1 MHLPLQLLRYRHSLR
16 LQLGPDQLEGVGDG
30 LSAYAGECAACE
42 NGTHAFVLIG
52 AREMIL
58 CVTEE
63 RRAHG
68 EIGIDHEL
76 DARVGNDAENGREH
90 AFVESSAVRGWRRR
104 GLQSA
109 FATDGLVNHVPDVA
123 IEPRLGESDAGFDDF
138 QRVDEGLAHESGD
151 RAGHEASE
159 DVGVLR
165 VDVETGSKQLVH
177 VETNRR
183 FWKELHAI
191 HAVSFPVTQDPAL
204 GVDLS
209 RTSQEAQRML
219 SVRCL
224 HQDLYAVKRSRHSTT
239 HSTGDSPC

>member
-1 MHLPLQLLRYRHSLR
+1 MHLPLQLLRYRHPLR
-16 LQLGPDQLEGVGDG
+16 LQLGPDQLERVGDG

-42 NGTHAFVLIG
+42 DGTHAFVLVG
-52 AREMIL
+52 VREMIL
-58 CVTEE
+58 GVKRE

-76 DARVGNDAENGREH
+76 DARVRNDAENGREH
-90 AFVESSAVRGWRRR
+90 AFVESSAVRTVQKS
-104 GLQSA
+104 LQSA
-109 FATDGLVNHVPDVA
+109 FATDGLVDHVPDIA
-123 IEPRLGESDAGFDDF
+123 IEPRLGESDAGLDDF
-138 QRVDEGLAHESGD
+138 QRVDDGLAHESGD

-177 VETNRR
+177 VETNRGL
-183 FWKELHAI
+183 WKELHAI
-191 HAVSFPVTQDPAL
+191 HAVSLPVTQDSAL

-219 SVRCL
+219 SVRGL
-224 HQDLYAVKRSRHSTT
+224 HQYLYAVKRSRHSTT
-239 HSTGDSPC
+239 HSTRDSPC